1 MRHSIRKFL
10 LILTICCVFSSCSS
24 SKSSKSQALE
34 NTLAREHSPLDA
46 ENPPRATIS
55 GLKADEL
62 LASSRT
68 VQIVVEGYPMEAGW
82 QGFEVVLNDQDPTRF
97 YSSPANFEIPVEKL
111 RKGANLIKVYL
122 VRSWGESLKVP
133 EAFAFVPFFYETKGG
148 LSWVAAKRPIVTLV
162 SPRGIYKGEAAK
174 KILFDFMVQNPEK
187 LPKSY
192 KVHYTLNGKKLELD
206 SGKSYY
212 FYNLVPAD
220 YELRVEVVNARG
232 IPLGQEVTRSRSVFK
247 VEE

>member
-1 MRHSIRKFL
+1 
-10 LILTICCVFSSCSS
+10 
-24 SKSSKSQALE
+24 
-34 NTLAREHSPLDA
+34 LAREHSPLDA
-46 ENPPRATIS
+46 ENPPRATIL

-68 VQIVVEGYPMEAGW
+68 VQIVVEGYPMDAGW
-82 QGFEVVLNDQDPTRF
+82 QGFEVVLNDQDPARF

-162 SPRGIYKGEAAK
+162 SPRGTYKGEAAK

>member
-1 MRHSIRKFL
+1 MSRRMRKFP
-10 LILTICCVFSSCSS
+10 LILAICCILVSCSS
-24 SKSSKSQALE
+24 SKNSKSQDRE
-34 NTLAREHSPLDA
+34 NAVVREPSPI
-46 ENPPRATIS
+46 EPQNPPKATIS

-62 LASSRT
+62 LSAPRS
-68 VQIVVEGYPMEAGW
+68 VQITVDGYPMEEGW
-82 QGFEVVLNDQDPTRF
+82 QGFEVVLNDQEPTRF
-97 YSSPANFEIPVEKL
+97 FSSPVNFQIPLEKL

-122 VRSWGESLKVP
+122 VRSWGESLKIP

-232 IPLGQEVTRSRSVFK
+232 IPLGQEVTRSRSTFK
-247 VEE
+247 VVE